1 MVTPTLQDHVLIPP
15 LKQKTMTNVLF
26 VDHTANLG
34 GGELC
39 LLDLARLHR
48 SNCRVILLADG
59 PLHKRLVEHGITTKI
74 LKSSP
79 ALHQVRKKVKVSS
92 ILKAL
97 TGIFADARTLA
108 AEAKDCDLIWANTHK
123 AFVVSALSTIFLPKP
138 VVYHLHDLLDP
149 SHFSFWNRKGVV
161 LLANYFACSVVA
173 NSQATARSFIA
184 SGGKK
189 TLLQT
194 LYNGFE
200 FQESR
205 KPDRLLENFQEDFG
219 EGQHFIVGLFSRLT
233 SWKGQHILLQALASL
248 PPRFCALVVGDA
260 LFAEDEEYVRRLHQQ
275 VKSLGLQERVRFL
288 GFRENAWELMASCDV
303 LVHCSVLA
311 EPFGRVVV
319 EGMATGKPVVA
330 VDAGG
335 VPEIIE
341 DSRTGLLIPPGDA
354 EALAEA
360 LQRLEANPT
369 WAKVLGEAGR
379 KGVTDRF
386 SLEATSV
393 RMNQI
398 LRAAR
403 S

>member
-1 MVTPTLQDHVLIPP
+1 
-15 LKQKTMTNVLF
+15 MTNVLF

-48 SNCRVILLADG
+48 SHCRVVLLADG
-59 PLHKRLVEHGITTKI
+59 PLHTRLVEHGITTKV

-79 ALHQVRKKVKVSS
+79 ALHQVRKMVKVSS

-97 TGIFADARTLA
+97 TGIFADAHTLA
-108 AEAKDCDLIWANTHK
+108 TEAKDCDLIWANTHK
-123 AFVVSALSTIFLPKP
+123 AFVVSALSTLFSPKP
-138 VVYHLHDLLDP
+138 VVYHLHDLLEP

-161 LLANYFACSVVA
+161 ILANYFARSVVA

-189 TLLQT
+189 TLLHT

-200 FQESR
+200 FQESL
-205 KPDRLLENFQEDFG
+205 KQEKVSANFQQDFG
-219 EGQHFIVGLFSRLT
+219 EGEHFLIGLFSRLT
-233 SWKGQHILLQALASL
+233 SWKGQHILLEALASL

-260 LFAEDEEYVRRLHQQ
+260 LFAEDKEYVRHLHQQ
-275 VKSLGLQERVRFL
+275 VESLGLQERVRFL
-288 GFRENAWELMASCDV
+288 GFREDAWELMACCDV

-319 EGMATGKPVVA
+319 EGMATGKPMVA

-341 DSRTGLLIPPGDA
+341 DARTGLLIPAGDA
-354 EALAEA
+354 ESLAKA

-379 KGVTDRF
+379 KAVADRF

-398 LRAAR
+398 LLATR

>member
-1 MVTPTLQDHVLIPP
+1 MVTVTLWYHVLISS
-15 LKQKTMTNVLF
+15 LKQKAMAKVLF

-48 SNCRVILLADG
+48 SSCRVVLLSDG
-59 PLHKRLVEHGITTKI
+59 PLHKRLIEQGITTKI

-79 ALHQVRKKVKVSS
+79 ALHQVRKRVKVSS

-108 AEAKDCDLIWANTHK
+108 TEAKDCDLIWANTHK
-123 AFVVSALSTIFLPKP
+123 AFVVSALSTIFSPKP

-161 LLANYFACSVVA
+161 MLANYSARSVVA

-189 TLLQT
+189 TLLHT

-200 FQESR
+200 FQEVL
-205 KPDRLLENFQEDFG
+205 KHDQMLANFQEDFG
-219 EGQHFIVGLFSRLT
+219 EGEHFIIGLFSRLT
-233 SWKGQHILLQALASL
+233 SWKGQHILLEALASL

-260 LFAEDEEYVRRLHQQ
+260 LFAEDREYVRRLHEQ
-275 VKSLGLQERVRFL
+275 VASLGLQQRVRFL
-288 GFRENAWELMASCDV
+288 GFREDAWELMASCDV

-341 DSRTGLLIPPGDA
+341 DSRTGLLVPPGDA
-354 EALAEA
+354 EALAKA
-360 LQRLEANPT
+360 LRRLEADPP

-393 RMNQI
+393 QMDQI
-398 LRAAR
+398 LRATR

>member
-1 MVTPTLQDHVLIPP
+1 MDSI
-15 LKQKTMTNVLF
+15 LF

-48 SNCRVILLADG
+48 SNCRVVLLADG
-59 PLHKRLVEHGITTKI
+59 PLHKRLVEHGITTKV

-79 ALHQVRKKVKVSS
+79 ALHQVRKKVKVLS

-123 AFVVSALSTIFLPKP
+123 AFVVSALSTLFSPKP
-138 VVYHLHDLLDP
+138 VVYHLHDLLSP

-161 LLANYFACSVVA
+161 LLANYFARSVVA

-184 SGGKK
+184 SGGNK
-189 TLLQT
+189 TLLHT

-200 FQESR
+200 FQESL
-205 KPDRLLENFQEDFG
+205 KYDPLLENFQEDFG
-219 EGQHFIVGLFSRLT
+219 EGPHFIVGLFSRLT
-233 SWKGQHILLQALASL
+233 SWKGQHILLRALASL

-260 LFAEDEEYVRRLHQQ
+260 LFAEDEEYVRQLHQQ
-275 VKSLGLQERVRFL
+275 VESLGLQERVRFL
-288 GFRENAWELMASCDV
+288 GFRENVWELMASCDV

-319 EGMATGKPVVA
+319 EGMATGKPMVA

-354 EALAEA
+354 KALATA

-386 SLEATSV
+386 SLEVTSV

-398 LRAAR
+398 LRATH